1 MIEMLEQ
8 NTMRLMIA
16 LAGII
21 VLGTVIYFMT
31 PYMGDIQGIIKE
43 AFNNKPNK
51 F

>member
-1 MIEMLEQ
+1 MLEQ

-16 LAGII
+16 LAGVM

-43 AFNNKPNK
+43 VFNSKPNK

>member
-1 MIEMLEQ
+1 MIETLEQ

-31 PYMGDIQGIIKE
+31 PYMSDIQELIKE
-43 AFNNKPNK
+43 VFNSKPNK

>member
-1 MIEMLEQ
+1 MLEQ

>member
-1 MIEMLEQ
+1 
-8 NTMRLMIA
+8 MRLMIA